1 MKKIFMAVALMAT
14 MAFASCGNATKNT
27 TTESVDAT
35 TEVVEEVTEAVSE
48 AVENAEAAVE

>member
-14 MAFASCGNATKNT
+14 MAFASCGNSTKNT

-35 TEVVEEVTEAVSE
+35 TEVVDEVTEAVSE
-48 AVENAEAAVE
+48 TVEAAVD